1 MEFGANLREYR
12 KKAGLTQEK
21 LAEALS
27 VSMQAV
33 SRWETTDTLPDAALL
48 PDLADALG
56 ITVDDLFSGTS
67 RRDLARIV
75 ARELDESGIPDVTR
89 TAYELVVAAVKSS
102 YGGIESGEWWKP
114 RWPEDG
120 YWKKDFPDSDPAPE
134 QMGRYIAY
142 TGHRRVSDCG
152 WLEVFESKRF
162 PFAAV
167 LPEPDAEGLAALL
180 TGEEVG
186 EIFDSMGDPFVRSCL
201 NVLMKNTDKVWVDGA
216 LYDGARVPEER
227 REDVT
232 GELKGLRGLSVRVW
246 EDRID
251 EEAMTLVRCGGDTLL
266 PLLLAQAYAASIR
279 RHGFRSGGGER
290 TKPIR

>member
-1 MEFGANLREYR
+1 MDFGANLREYR
-12 KKAGLTQEK
+12 QKAGLTQEK

-56 ITVDDLFSGTS
+56 ITIDDLFGGTS
-67 RRDLARIV
+67 RRDLPRIV

-89 TAYELVVAAVKSS
+89 TVYELVVAAVKSS
-102 YGGIESGEWWKP
+102 FGGIEDGEWWKP

-120 YWKKDFPDSDPAPE
+120 YWKKDFPDSDPPPE
-134 QMGRYIAY
+134 QMGQYIFR
-142 TGHRRVSDCG
+142 TGHQRASDCG

-167 LPEPDAEGLAALL
+167 LPEPDAEGLAELL

-186 EIFDSMGDPFVRSCL
+186 TIFDSMGDPLARRCL
-201 NVLMKNTDKVWVDGA
+201 NLLLKSTDKVWTDGA
-216 LYDGARVPEER
+216 LFDEAGVPDDR

-232 GELKGLRGLSVRVW
+232 QKLRNLRGGYVRVW

-251 EEAMTLVRCGGDTLL
+251 EEDTTLIRCQSGTLL
-266 PLLLAQAYAASIR
+266 PLLLASAYACSIR
-279 RHGFRSGGGER
+279 WRGFRSGGGSR
-290 TKPIR
+290 TKPIG

>member
-1 MEFGANLREYR
+1 MDFGANLREYR
-12 KKAGLTQEK
+12 QKAGLTQEK

-56 ITVDDLFSGTS
+56 ITIDDLFGGTT

-89 TAYELVVAAVKSS
+89 TAYELMVAAVKSS
-102 YGGIESGEWWKP
+102 FGGIEDGEWWKP

-120 YWKKDFPDSDPAPE
+120 YWKKDFPDSDPPPE
-134 QMGRYIAY
+134 QMGQYIFR
-142 TGHRRVSDCG
+142 TGHRRASDCG
-152 WLEVFESKRF
+152 WFEVFESKRF

-167 LPEPDAEGLAALL
+167 LPEPDTEGLAELL

-186 EIFDSMGDPFVRSCL
+186 MIFDSMGDPLARRCL
-201 NVLMKNTDKVWVDGA
+201 NLLLKSTDKVWTDGA
-216 LYDGARVPEER
+216 LFDEAGVPDDR

-232 GELKGLRGLSVRVW
+232 QKLRNLRGGNVRVW
-246 EDRID
+246 EERID
-251 EEAMTLVRCGGDTLL
+251 EADVTLIRCQSGTLL
-266 PLLLAQAYAASIR
+266 PLLLASAYACSIR
-279 RHGFRSGGGER
+279 WRGFRSGSCSR
-290 TKPIR
+290 TKPIG

>member
-1 MEFGANLREYR
+1 MDFGANLREYR
-12 KKAGLTQEK
+12 QQAGLTQEK

-56 ITVDDLFSGTS
+56 ITIDDLFGGTPH
-67 RRDLARIV
+67 RDLARIV
-75 ARELDESGIPDVTR
+75 ARELDKNPTEEIPR
-89 TAYELVVAAVKSS
+89 KAYELVVAAVKSS

-120 YWKKDFPDSDPAPE
+120 SWKKDFPDSAPPPE

-142 TGHRRVSDCG
+142 TGHQRASDCG

-162 PFAAV
+162 PFAAI

-186 EIFDSMGDPFVRSCL
+186 TIFDSMGDPLVRRCL
-201 NVLMKNTDKVWVDGA
+201 TILLKSTDRVWTAGA
-216 LYDGARVPEER
+216 LFDEAGVPEDR

-232 GELKGLRGLSVRVW
+232 AKLRNLCGGYVRVW

-251 EEAMTLVRCGGDTLL
+251 EEEMTLIRCQSDTLL
-266 PLLLAQAYAASIR
+266 PLLLASAYACSIR
-279 RHGFRSGGGER
+279 WHGFRSGGGSR